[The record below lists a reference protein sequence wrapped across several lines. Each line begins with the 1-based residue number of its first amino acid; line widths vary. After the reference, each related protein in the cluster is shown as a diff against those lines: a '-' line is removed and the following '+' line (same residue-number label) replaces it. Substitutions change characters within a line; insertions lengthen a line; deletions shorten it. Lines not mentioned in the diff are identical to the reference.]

1 MFDYRDSDVVRKI
14 REATGDG
21 VRKAFDA
28 ISEEGSQRVVAAA
41 VGREGGKVVLLIKQG
56 EGVTARTD
64 VEFKRAS
71 RYFPV
76 LLLLALFALH
86 RCKLLMSLCVHLS

>member
-1 MFDYRDSDVVRKI
+1 MFDYRDPDVVRKI
-14 REATGDG
+14 REATGDS
-21 VRKAFDA
+21 VRRAFDA

-56 EGVTARTD
+56 AGVTERTD

-71 RYFPV
+71 VCLPWFSP
-76 LLLLALFALH
+76 
-86 RCKLLMSLCVHLS
+86 RCEGYL